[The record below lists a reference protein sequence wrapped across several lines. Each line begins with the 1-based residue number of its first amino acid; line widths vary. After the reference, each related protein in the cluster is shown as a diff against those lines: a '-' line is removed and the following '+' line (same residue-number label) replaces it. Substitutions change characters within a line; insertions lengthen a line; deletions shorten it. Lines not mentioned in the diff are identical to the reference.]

1 MAKIRRKQA
10 RFVGSVFSHIL
21 RYRLRDF
28 QSVAAQSSITSG
40 VAGRYAAALFDLAKE
55 ADALDLIAEDLQ
67 GLGTLLSESEELT
80 DLVNSPLYSREQQ
93 AAGMEAVL
101 AAAGVQDLTRRFVG
115 VVCENRRLFT
125 ISDIIEAYRAL
136 LASHRGQMTAD
147 VVSARPLSDAQMTTL
162 RGVLADVLRSDV
174 NIETSVDESLLG
186 GLVVKVGSRMIDSSI
201 RTKLDN
207 MQLAM
212 KGVG

>member
-67 GLGTLLSESEELT
+67 GELSGQRYGRASGQIITT
-80 DLVNSPLYSREQQ
+80 D
-93 AAGMEAVL
+93 
-101 AAAGVQDLTRRFVG
+101 
-115 VVCENRRLFT
+115 
-125 ISDIIEAYRAL
+125 
-136 LASHRGQMTAD
+136 
-147 VVSARPLSDAQMTTL
+147 
-162 RGVLADVLRSDV
+162 
-174 NIETSVDESLLG
+174 
-186 GLVVKVGSRMIDSSI
+186 
-201 RTKLDN
+201 
-207 MQLAM
+207 
-212 KGVG
+212 